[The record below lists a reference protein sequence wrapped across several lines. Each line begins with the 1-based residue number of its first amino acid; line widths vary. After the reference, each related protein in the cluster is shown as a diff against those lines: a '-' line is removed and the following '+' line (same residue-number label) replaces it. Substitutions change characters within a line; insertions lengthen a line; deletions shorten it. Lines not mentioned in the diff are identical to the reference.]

1 MEATLETGRTHQL
14 RVQLSSKG
22 HSIVGDTKYG
32 INDNEE
38 KMYLFSYYLKINIY
52 NIEINLEI
60 PKFFMDK

>member
-1 MEATLETGRTHQL
+1 M
-14 RVQLSSKG
+14 QLSSKG